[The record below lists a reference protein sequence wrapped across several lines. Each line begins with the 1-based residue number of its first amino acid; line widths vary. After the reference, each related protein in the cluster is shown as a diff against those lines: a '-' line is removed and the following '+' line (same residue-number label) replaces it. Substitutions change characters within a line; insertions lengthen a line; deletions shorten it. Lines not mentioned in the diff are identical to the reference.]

1 MSNSIKIEDL
11 AKTVQDELDKYLDVT
26 YDQMSEAVKDAG
38 KTVVK
43 EISAGASEK
52 FKGEKYAN
60 SWVAKE
66 TGRTTRSV
74 TVTVHSPSQYRIAH
88 LLEKGHAKRGG
99 GRVEGRP
106 HIEPAE
112 RKGKEQLE
120 EDLRKALEG

>member
-1 MSNSIKIEDL
+1 MSSSIKIEDL
-11 AKTVQDELDKYLDVT
+11 AKAVQEELENYIDVT

-38 KTVVK
+38 QTVVK
-43 EISAGASEK
+43 EISANAPRNTG
-52 FKGEKYAN
+52 KYAD
-60 SWVAKE
+60 SWVAEE

-74 TVTVHSPSQYRIAH
+74 TVTVHSPTQYRIAH

-112 RKGKEQLE
+112 RKGEKQLE
-120 EDLRKALEG
+120 ENLRKALEG

>member
-1 MSNSIKIEDL
+1 MSKSIGVSELSDAILEQLNEYKNL
-11 AKTVQDELDKYLDVT
+11 AVEE
-26 YDQMSEAVKDAG
+26 MNEAVKDAG
-38 KTVVK
+38 DTVVK
-43 EISAGASEK
+43 EISANAPRNTG
-52 FKGEKYAN
+52 KYAD
-60 SWVAKE
+60 SWVSKE

-112 RKGKEQLE
+112 RKGEEQLE

>member
-1 MSNSIKIEDL
+1 MSSSIKIEDL

-52 FKGEKYAN
+52 FKGKKYAS

-74 TVTVHSPSQYRIAH
+74 TVTVHSPTQYRIAH
-88 LLEKGHAKRGG
+88 LLEKGHVAGF
-99 GRVEGRP
+99 
-106 HIEPAE
+106 
-112 RKGKEQLE
+112 
-120 EDLRKALEG
+120 